1 MTNLNSKNG
10 RFLVKHDGRVKD
22 FDTLHDALIYIDY
35 VYFLRSCKKA
45 LSK

>member
-1 MTNLNSKNG
+1 MTYLNSKNG

-35 VYFLRSCKKA
+35 VHFPRGCRKA
-45 LSK
+45 LNK